1 MSVRLV
7 EGEGFCCSLY
17 KQPLMNIKIVNGSLN
32 LSDSLKQ
39 PGCRCTCNKCV
50 KSIVCETKS
59 IVCEMKSLAPASN
72 RMTETDT
79 MILQMWY
86 LQNTSNTI
94 TQLARNWSYHYT
106 NTHKTARLLMHMCI
120 PSKLMS

>member
-1 MSVRLV
+1 
-7 EGEGFCCSLY
+7 
-17 KQPLMNIKIVNGSLN
+17 
-32 LSDSLKQ
+32 
-39 PGCRCTCNKCV
+39 
-50 KSIVCETKS
+50 
-59 IVCEMKSLAPASN
+59 MKSLAPASN

-120 PSKLMS
+120 PSIIIPDHAVGAGLPVGQEEGLGTRLA